1 VNPGSSDCAGRKRR
15 CAPQPADVT
24 AAGAVA
30 ELDGL
35 DAVDAVGVDAP
46 AVGFAAGP
54 AWHAAVTKTTKA
66 MGNACTARL

>member
-15 CAPQPADVT
+15 SAPQSADAT
-24 AAGAVA
+24 AAGPVD

-35 DAVDAVGVDAP
+35 DAP

-66 MGNACTARL
+66 MDNACTASL

>member
-15 CAPQPADVT
+15 SAPQPADVT
-24 AAGAVA
+24 AAGAVD

-35 DAVDAVGVDAP
+35 DAVDAP

-66 MGNACTARL
+66 MDKACTASL